1 MDLDLSLRKLFSLHN
16 FGIKLGLE
24 NTVNF
29 LNFLDN
35 PQNNLKTIHIAGSN
49 GKGSTASFVASI
61 LQESGFRTGL
71 YTSPHFIRF
80 NERVQI
86 NGVQIS
92 DDFIAEFIT
101 EYEEYIDQNELTF
114 FEVTTA
120 LAFKYFYESGTDYC
134 VIETGLGGRLDA
146 TNVLNPLSIIITT
159 ISLEHTNILGTKL
172 EQIAAEKAAIIK
184 KDSKVFSGYLK
195 VEAEKII
202 EEKCKETGSDLFKL
216 KNFIKDDSTLII
228 ENKEICFDR
237 INLPLKGKYQKNNAA
252 LAALAVT
259 KSLDLT
265 DLKTCIAGIE
275 NVVKNTG
282 IQGRYE
288 YFHKNPV
295 IIFDSA
301 HNLESVEKFTTQFEE
316 ESGQYSK
323 IVLLFGV
330 LRDKAIE
337 QMLQRIKPYFHEVI
351 LTEIDYERSAKMDE
365 LKRICKRNEIN
376 AGETSDPAIYVRNF
390 TKRDKSE
397 CLVVLGSIYLLGEI
411 KNKLSIE
418 VT

>member
-29 LNFLDN
+29 LNYLGN
-35 PQNNLKTIHIAGSN
+35 PQTGLRTIHIAGSN
-49 GKGSTASFVASI
+49 GKGSTASFVSSI
-61 LQESGFRTGL
+61 LQEYGFRTGL

-86 NGVQIS
+86 NGIQIN
-92 DDFIAEFIT
+92 DEFIAEFIT
-101 EYEEYIDQNELTF
+101 EYEDYIDQNELTF

-120 LAFKYFYESGTDYC
+120 LAFKYFFERKTDYC

-159 ISLEHTNILGTKL
+159 ISLEHTNILGTTL
-172 EQIAAEKAAIIK
+172 EQITAEKAAIIK
-184 KDSKVFSGYLK
+184 PNSKVFSGYLK
-195 VEAEKII
+195 IEAENII
-202 EEKCKETGSDLFKL
+202 EEKCKQTGSDLFKL
-216 KNFIKDDSTLII
+216 KNFVKNDSTLII
-228 ENKEICFDR
+228 ENNEICFDK
-237 INLPLKGKYQKNNAA
+237 INIPLKGEYQKNNAA

-259 KSLDLT
+259 NSFGLT
-265 DLKTCIAGIE
+265 ELKTSIAGIE
-275 NVVKNTG
+275 NVVRNTG

-301 HNLESVEKFTTQFEE
+301 HNLDSVEKFTTQFEA
-316 ESGQYSK
+316 ESRQYSK

-330 LRDKAIE
+330 LKDKAIE
-337 QMLQRIKPYFHEVI
+337 PMLQRIKPYFDEVI

-365 LKRICKRNEIN
+365 LKSICKRNKIN
-376 AGETSDPAIYVRNF
+376 AGETSDPAIYVSNF
-390 TKRDKSE
+390 MKRDKSE
-397 CLVVLGSIYLLGEI
+397 CLVLLGSIYLLGEV